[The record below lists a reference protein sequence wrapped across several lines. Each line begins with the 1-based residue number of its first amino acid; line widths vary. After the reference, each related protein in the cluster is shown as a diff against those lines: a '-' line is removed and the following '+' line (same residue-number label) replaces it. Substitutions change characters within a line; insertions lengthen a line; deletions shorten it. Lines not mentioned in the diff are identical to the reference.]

1 VEQTAV
7 KGRGGFKTR
16 LSALFPS
23 GWQVP
28 EVLRRFYARA
38 AWLQQLVAEELRLSE
53 TEGKYV
59 RNGFDH

>member
-1 VEQTAV
+1 VEQTTIRS
-7 KGRGGFKTR
+7 KL
-16 LSALFPS
+16 LSAPPS
-23 GWQVP
+23 EWRVP
-28 EVLRRFYARA
+28 AALQRLYADA

>member
-1 VEQTAV
+1 MEQTAASD
-7 KGRGGFKTR
+7 RL
-16 LSALFPS
+16 LSALRS
-23 GWQVP
+23 GWRVP
-28 EVLRRFYARA
+28 AALQRLYADA

>member
-1 VEQTAV
+1 MEQTTIRS
-7 KGRGGFKTR
+7 KL
-16 LSALFPS
+16 LSAPPS